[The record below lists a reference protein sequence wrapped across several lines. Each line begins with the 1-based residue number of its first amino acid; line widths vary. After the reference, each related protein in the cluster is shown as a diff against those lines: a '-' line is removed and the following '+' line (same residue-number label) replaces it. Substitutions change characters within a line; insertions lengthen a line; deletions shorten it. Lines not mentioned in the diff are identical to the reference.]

1 MSHYELAQV
10 NIAKLRKTLESP
22 SMADFVKNLD
32 RINAL
37 AEEAPGFVWR
47 LEDED
52 ESADAI
58 RPFGNDYVVNMSVW
72 KDVASLSHYAF
83 ESGHADIMRR
93 RREWFQPMT
102 EAHAAGPTPHP
113 TSRTTRARCSRA
125 MHTRTSKRIEEHQR
139 EPESYA
145 SLYTGGVG
153 SHNWCRHHY
162 FVSNPSTPINYLK

>member
-10 NIAKLRKTLESP
+10 NIAKLRETLESP
-22 SMADFVKNLD
+22 SMVDFVKNLD

-47 LEDED
+47 LKDED

-102 EAHAAGPTPHP
+102 EAHAALWWVTVGHRPTVMEAQQKLETLRSHGPGPLAFTFKRPYPSPDEPHHARP
-113 TSRTTRARCSRA
+113 VLTSDAYPNVQTD
-125 MHTRTSKRIEEHQR
+125 
-139 EPESYA
+139 
-145 SLYTGGVG
+145 
-153 SHNWCRHHY
+153 
-162 FVSNPSTPINYLK
+162 